1 MKKKYLAKPRMNNSR
16 FDKTFKTKDEAVT
29 YLENETGHQM
39 AFEKVDGVRI
49 YDWEIIGKLLEV

>member
-1 MKKKYLAKPRMNNSR
+1 MFLAKPKLNNR
-16 FDKTFKTKDEAVT
+16 R
-29 YLENETGHQM
+29 LENETGHQM

>member
-1 MKKKYLAKPRMNNSR
+1 MFLAKPRLNNSR
-16 FDKTFKTKDEAVT
+16 IDKTFKTKDEAVT

>member
-1 MKKKYLAKPRMNNSR
+1 MFLAKPRLNNRR

-29 YLENETGHQM
+29 YLENETGQQM